1 MIQNSYRFKSWDGL
15 IQITSKKGTSVR
27 GESIGLK
34 YLPLSDSAAQNR
46 YQKMRALRP
55 KLNKNF
61 QPHPK
66 YAVIV
71 SKKVSKS
78 AVTRNRIRRRVYEW
92 IRLNQL
98 KLSSKHLTLIYI
110 NSESVAKMSYKNLDA
125 ELQNIFQKAELL
137 QKL

>member
-1 MIQNSYRFKSWDGL
+1 MIQKQYRFKSWDGL
-15 IQITSKKGTSVR
+15 IQITSKKGTSFR
-27 GESIGLK
+27 GENIGLK
-34 YLPLSDSAAQNR
+34 ALELSDSAIQNR
-46 YQKMRALRP
+46 HRSMQARRP

-61 QPHPK
+61 HPHPK

-71 SKKVSKS
+71 SKKVAKS

-110 NSESVAKMSYKNLDA
+110 NSEAVAKMPYKTLDS
-125 ELQNIFQKAELL
+125 ELQNIFQKAGLL
-137 QKL
+137 